1 MEPAFTSRR
10 AAPAPAR
17 PPASDLAAPQDAPGD
32 APEDAL
38 SLTKTVAD
46 DLRGDPAAS
55 PDAPEAADDDLVAAF
70 AADLDAERAA
80 EPWADPADAGAMPA
94 ADAAAAP
101 PPPAEASDEAPDD
114 PAVFVLPPR
123 LDTRAATGLAAA
135 LLERRGRPLRLDG
148 SGVGFVGATC
158 AQVLVAARA
167 SWRRDGQPFAVARG
181 DGLVEGLR
189 ALGLDDMIPTE
200 EATG

>member
-17 PPASDLAAPQDAPGD
+17 PPACDLAAPEDAPGD
-32 APEDAL
+32 AL
-38 SLTKTVAD
+38 SLAKTVAD
-46 DLRGDPAAS
+46 DLRGGPAAS
-55 PDAPEAADDDLVAAF
+55 PDAPGAADADLVAAF

-80 EPWADPADAGAMPA
+80 EPAADPAEPGAMPA

-101 PPPAEASDEAPDD
+101 PPPAEAPHEAPDD
-114 PAVFVLPPR
+114 PAVFILPPR

-135 LLERRGRPLRLDG
+135 LLERRGLPLRLDG

-181 DGLVEGLR
+181 DGLAEGLR